1 MDGGRIIRNPRWG
14 NAVVGTLVGV
24 YEGTCSVCVQLHT
37 DEDAS
42 SAQWCG
48 PIRKEFVLDAMVAID
63 RTVAIVDGQVLLVR
77 EV

>member
-1 MDGGRIIRNPRWG
+1 MECTRIIRNPRWG

-24 YEGTCSVCVQLHT
+24 YEDTCSVCVQLHT
-37 DEDAS
+37 DEDAP
-42 SAQWCG
+42 SAQWRG
-48 PIRKEFVLDAMVAID
+48 PIRKQYVLDAMVAID